1 MVPNVQTVGVDSEMM
16 NQQWKWPPST
26 HCLSDG
32 SNSDPWGQFCIE
44 FQKYDMIWWSK
55 NEPNEIGWMT
65 ATYEN
70 VHFGGISV
78 FTQIKLIAV
87 TRSRKQVVAAVGTH
101 EIVVGV
107 NGRWCHWRCS
117 RICCRCCGSWTC
129 SSRICSWCFG
139 SWICSIWFFCR
150 CCRMWVW
157 KAIITVGPNVSSL
170 VL

>member
-1 MVPNVQTVGVDSEMM
+1 MIPM
-16 NQQWKWPPST
+16 NLCNRTW
-26 HCLSDG
+26 
-32 SNSDPWGQFCIE
+32 
-44 FQKYDMIWWSK
+44 

-65 ATYEN
+65 ATYED

-117 RICCRCCGSWTC
+117 RICSRCCGPSTCSSRICSWCCGYWTC

-139 SWICSIWFFCR
+139 SWFCMFSWFFGSLIYGWSWCFGSWICRWSWFCR
-150 CCRMWVW
+150 CCRMLVW
-157 KAIITVGPNVSSL
+157 KAIPMVIPNVSSL